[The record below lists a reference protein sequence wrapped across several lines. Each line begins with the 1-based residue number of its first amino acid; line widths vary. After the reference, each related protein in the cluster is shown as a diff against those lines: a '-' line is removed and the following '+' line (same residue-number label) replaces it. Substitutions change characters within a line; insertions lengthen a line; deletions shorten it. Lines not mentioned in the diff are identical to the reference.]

1 MPISHKK
8 SVRKYFFARFFWC
21 AVHGNQLGGASPLWG
36 YVIANH

>member
-1 MPISHKK
+1 MIKGSLLITAAL
-8 SVRKYFFARFFWC
+8 FLC